1 MSLQIFHRS
10 VLGPALG
17 IPLMSLSSGHSSSVF
32 DDFGSAMRSVLDPF
46 DLFGTAKGLA
56 TEVIQAPAAI
66 VHEVT
71 GGITAVG
78 NTVTGVASS
87 LENTASSLLN
97 SPMVLIG
104 GAAVLI
110 PLLSK

>member
-1 MSLQIFHRS
+1 MSLQNFHRNMS
-10 VLGPALG
+10 PALG

-32 DDFGSAMRSVLDPF
+32 DDFGSVMRSVLDPF
-46 DLFGTAKGLA
+46 DLFGAARDITHD
-56 TEVIQAPAAI
+56 VIGAPAAI

-87 LENTASSLLN
+87 LENTASSILS

-104 GAAVLI
+104 GAALI
-110 PLLSK
+110 LIMISK